1 MALPASLYQGITV
14 VLRNGSSCVSVT
26 FLSIYLQ
33 CYFVLLQRYIFL
45 FKVICTHH
53 VARFVVC
60 SLYSLIYT
68 LVNRVN
74 SSCIFVFFYLYR
86 FKIEAL
92 HFYLESIDKNF
103 RDSFLFSTILFGDI
117 VISNFIN
124 EFIYALK
131 KATMNGDNHSPV
143 FAL

>member
-53 VARFVVC
+53 VSRFVVC

-74 SSCIFVFFYLYR
+74 ALCIFVF
-86 FKIEAL
+86 
-92 HFYLESIDKNF
+92 FYLESIDKNF